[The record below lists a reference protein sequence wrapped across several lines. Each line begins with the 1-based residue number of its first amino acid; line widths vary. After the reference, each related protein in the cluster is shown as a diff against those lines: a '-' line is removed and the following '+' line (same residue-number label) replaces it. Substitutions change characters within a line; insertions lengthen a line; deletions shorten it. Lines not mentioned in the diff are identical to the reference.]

1 MIDNLCAPAILYVG
15 FSITQIIIDMFKGFY
30 NIAFFKSI
38 VMIVF
43 TLILN
48 ILCSRGLGIVS
59 WIIVF
64 LPFIMMTY
72 ITAVLMFVF
81 GFNSIDDNI
90 THKVLYPSDYPKQL
104 NIIRHPKQD
113 DDIKDHIQIEYNKQK
128 VDKPSADK

>member
-15 FSITQIIIDMFKGFY
+15 FSLTQIIIDMFKGFY

-48 ILCSRGLGIVS
+48 IMCSRGLSVVS

-64 LPFIMMTY
+64 IPFIMMTY
-72 ITAVLMFVF
+72 ITAVVMFVL
-81 GFNSIDDNI
+81 GFNSMDDNI
-90 THKVLYPSDYPKQL
+90 THKVLYPSDYPKEL
-104 NIIRHPKQD
+104 DIIRHPKPD
-113 DDIKDHIQIEYNKQK
+113 DDINNNIQCEYNKQPQK
-128 VDKPSADK
+128 I

>member
-43 TLILN
+43 TLVLN
-48 ILCSRGLGIVS
+48 ILCSRGLGVVS

-64 LPFIMMTY
+64 LPFILMTY

-81 GFNSIDDNI
+81 GFNSIDDKI
-90 THKVLYPSDYPKQL
+90 THKVLYPSDYPKEL
-104 NIIRHPKQD
+104 NIDRHPKHE
-113 DDIKDHIQIEYNKQK
+113 DDIRDHMQRKYYKETQ
-128 VDKPSADK
+128 DK